1 MPSIMFYSCYTS
13 SALQHSQPDYNTIKV
28 ADFGLSKFVSEQS
41 HMKTTCGTPG
51 YVAPEVL
58 DPYLPFTS
66 GYGPEVDLWSM
77 GTQFTY
83 FTSKKVQILTES
95 GLPLPGVVLYIMLCG
110 FPPFYDDSTA
120 VLFKQI
126 RKGEFSF
133 PSPYWD
139 GVSDEAKDLVSK
151 MLVVDSGKRYTAQQC
166 LDHPWIAKAG
176 EVTSKKLHSG
186 HRAFLLIRK
195 LPIFDNIDPACLQ
208 QVTAML
214 KLVKVEQGQ
223 HVIQAGEVGDCMYFI
238 NAGTVQVFVNGNEVD
253 RLTTGDFFG
262 EVALTV
268 SKQRT
273 ADVKSLGNSNAHSKT
288 KGAAEPVELFQL
300 MRSDFEFVMER
311 FPILKT
317 RLAQIGQARVRRATA
332 DEAGSRS
339 GESSVSPE
347 RTRGATTTKSSGTSP
362 EPTSAGPTRAGAG
375 AGAGAAA
382 PKKNSKA
389 CSQQ

>member
-1 MPSIMFYSCYTS
+1 
-13 SALQHSQPDYNTIKV
+13 
-28 ADFGLSKFVSEQS
+28 
-41 HMKTTCGTPG
+41 
-51 YVAPEVL
+51 
-58 DPYLPFTS
+58 
-66 GYGPEVDLWSM
+66 
-77 GTQFTY
+77 
-83 FTSKKVQILTES
+83 
-95 GLPLPGVVLYIMLCG
+95 
-110 FPPFYDDSTA
+110 
-120 VLFKQI
+120 
-126 RKGEFSF
+126 
-133 PSPYWD
+133 
-139 GVSDEAKDLVSK
+139 
-151 MLVVDSGKRYTAQQC
+151 
-166 LDHPWIAKAG
+166 
-176 EVTSKKLHSG
+176 
-186 HRAFLLIRK
+186 
-195 LPIFDNIDPACLQ
+195 
-208 QVTAML
+208 ML

-332 DEAGSRS
+332 DDPGSGRS
-339 GESSVSPE
+339 ESTSPE
-347 RTRGATTTKSSGTSP
+347 RTRGATTTKPSGTSP
-362 EPTSAGPTRAGAG
+362 EPTSAAPTRAGAS